1 MFKMRH
7 LPIVLLV
14 LIFFMSIFVYNTLPD
29 QVPMHMNW
37 EGEIDRYGSKAEG
50 AFFFPV
56 VILVVHLI
64 MSLVLRIYVN
74 SVDVEARDVAVDR
87 LGIFKSLMILLFG
100 AMYADFVLFAMGKPS
115 NLYKMMSVPFALL
128 FYYTGIIMRDATRNA
143 VLGVRTKWT
152 MADDRV
158 WAKTH
163 RLAST
168 VYRVSALFPLLT
180 LVWPRLFWAWL
191 AVPVIVAPIVMVFAS
206 KHYHDELV
214 GRND

>member
-1 MFKMRH
+1 MLKARH
-7 LPIVLLV
+7 LPIALLV
-14 LIFFMSIFVYNTLPD
+14 LIFVMSIFLYTILPD
-29 QVPMHMNW
+29 QVPMHINW

-87 LGIFKSLMILLFG
+87 LGIFKSVMILLFA
-100 AMYADFVLFAMGKPS
+100 AMYADLVLFAMGRPS
-115 NLYKMMSVPFALL
+115 NLYKMLSVPVALL
-128 FYYTGIIMRDATRNA
+128 FYYAGIIMKDATRNA
-143 VLGVRTKWT
+143 ILGVRTKWT

-168 VYRVSALFPLLT
+168 VYRVSAVFPLLT
-180 LVWPRLFWAWL
+180 LAWPRLFWAWL

-206 KHYHDELV
+206 KRYHDELV
-214 GRND
+214 DGND